1 MRVYLIGY
9 MGCGKST
16 VARKVSRFAHLEV
29 VDTDTMVEQ
38 REGATVADVITY
50 QGEEYFRAAE
60 RAVLEDTAVLENTI
74 ISTGGGL
81 PVWGDNMELM
91 KQLGLTI
98 YLRRSPENIISRLSP
113 YGRQKRPKIRG
124 MNDEQL
130 LAFMT
135 AHMAER
141 EPVYSLADVVIECDQ
156 MADREVVDTV
166 IEKILNLKI
175 HQALPRQ
182 LPHPCPVL
190 LKNPCSLWGQL
201 QEL

>member
-38 REGATVADVITY
+38 REGAMVADVITY

-130 LAFMT
+130 LVFMT

-156 MADREVVDTV
+156 MSDREVVDTV
-166 IEKILNLKI
+166 IEKILNLK
-175 HQALPRQ
+175 R
-182 LPHPCPVL
+182 
-190 LKNPCSLWGQL
+190 
-201 QEL
+201 

>member
-130 LAFMT
+130 LAFRT

-141 EPVYSLADVVIECDQ
+141 ESVYSLADVVIECDQ

-166 IEKILNLKI
+166 IEKILNLK
-175 HQALPRQ
+175 R
-182 LPHPCPVL
+182 
-190 LKNPCSLWGQL
+190 
-201 QEL
+201 